1 MERTSRHTV
10 SSTVTS
16 RAVSPRRIDSRPPD
30 AWRGV
35 IGAAVS
41 LSCLSSLASLAVV
54 GESRQG

>member
-41 LSCLSSLASLAVV
+41 LSCLASLAVV